1 MGEQQPHPTGKSYQ
15 IGDVGAGARVAQG
28 ENITWTERFT
38 GDPQGEALRRQFTD
52 LLAQIE
58 SAPDLDEDDRA
69 LAKDKT
75 EAVANGLAN
84 AQREP
89 SGLRRALRDAKGF
102 LTSSAHWVWDGLNQ
116 ILTSEAAQKTIGTI
130 TEAGTKAA
138 IQSLLGM
145 P

>member
-58 SAPDLDEDDRA
+58 RCPFTGCRELASA
-69 LAKDKT
+69 
-75 EAVANGLAN
+75 
-84 AQREP
+84 
-89 SGLRRALRDAKGF
+89 
-102 LTSSAHWVWDGLNQ
+102 DGG
-116 ILTSEAAQKTIGTI
+116 EWW
-130 TEAGTKAA
+130 
-138 IQSLLGM
+138 
-145 P
+145 